1 MKLFNN
7 VLRVIYS
14 PTVLLWAVV
23 FGAVPTNAASLVP
36 TNTSRTALNQI
47 SVPDKTSDIAANGSH
62 TASLQATNVKDTNN
76 NYILN
81 SGLDKLIANIQ
92 LAQATTEPIRIE
104 AESMTRSV
112 YRLESNSLAS
122 GGSMIS
128 LAGGSSTEKGTAKTT
143 FSGTAGSYD
152 VVVAYYDENDGIA
165 SLAVKIKG
173 SQVDAWSLNQDLGSN
188 YVTSKNRVRRTVAK
202 GVKLNPGDVIEIQ
215 GTENKGEY
223 ARVDYLELIPTSQTT
238 PALDPTPTP
247 SSTSWKE
254 RILNADGTIN
264 WTEYTNVAQ
273 NYHKREMIDYR
284 FGPKYSD
291 FHSTEESFPL
301 VYQPS
306 SDGIIRKNAGAWCRV
321 NPGADGDPGGAWI
334 TSGQMLF
341 SPDTDAPAEY
351 KFGSSNMR
359 NSDAVISYVDNGL
372 CLRVRAEWTPD
383 WWNRNGISVPTTPAV
398 SEYSDAS
405 GGTLPLPPIATA
417 RGVGGASVTG
427 FLAFQNGLIGSAG
440 TGNDGY
446 SSEGYL
452 NRSAK
457 LDAGKVPTAM
467 TVTNNNEFV
476 LVTVWDTV
484 NRKGQVAV
492 LAVKNRQN
500 AQEKRWY
507 WGLPGWPVIKGVKL
521 IGYIDLPFAA
531 PNAIDVTMSTVIG
544 NTRGF
549 SDNVNDDLNSQSV
562 RNIWYNRQWDDVNNN
577 KWKQT
582 AQSGY
587 AIVSSR
593 AENKVAFID
602 LRPLLKYYRK
612 MNLTT
617 QANFDQTKNEGT
629 ASNQWPYTFSHAPEQ
644 IPVVSKVLTINQPTS
659 VATGNWYN
667 TSKTPRSQ
675 FNGEERKPLMTAYIA
690 SMDGTVRMYDVQSL
704 INPNATAA
712 VSDNPFKTFQVG
724 KNPVQMFH
732 GFFSTANDDLF
743 IVSRGDR
750 AIYYAFYNG
759 IVNGVLRDSRL
770 KDPVNVG
777 VSINATVNS
786 GSGPDK
792 AMFVNVMSVMDFGG
806 KQVVNYM
813 VNDGINRNGEQMKF
827 VGPNGENLIFMHG
840 FSNPVNGNPFMA
852 TFDEVI

>member
-7 VLRVIYS
+7 VLTAVYS
-14 PTVLLWAVV
+14 PAVI
-23 FGAVPTNAASLVP
+23 FCIAFIGAVPTNAANLVS
-36 TNTSRTALNQI
+36 TNTSRTAFNQI
-47 SVPDKTSDIAANGSH
+47 SVPDKTSDITVNGSH
-62 TASLQATNVKDTNN
+62 TASLQTTKVKDTNN
-76 NYILN
+76 NYVLN
-81 SGLDKLIANIQ
+81 SDLDKLIANIQ
-92 LAQATTEPIRIE
+92 LAQATTAPIRIE

-128 LAGGSSTEKGTAKTT
+128 LAGSSSTEKGTAKTT
-143 FSGTAGSYD
+143 FSGTAGNYD
-152 VVVAYYDENDGIA
+152 VVVAYYDENDGVA

-173 SQVDAWSLNQDLGSN
+173 SQVDTWSLNQDLGTN
-188 YVTSKNRVRRTVAK
+188 YVTNNNRVRRTVAT
-202 GVKLNPGDVIEIQ
+202 GVTLNSGDVLEIE
-215 GTENKGEY
+215 GTENSGEY
-223 ARVDYLELIPTSQTT
+223 ARVDYVELIPTSQTT
-238 PALDPTPTP
+238 PDPTPTP

-254 RILNADGTIN
+254 RILNSDGSIN

-291 FHSTEESFPL
+291 FHTTAESFPL

-306 SDGIIRKNAGAWCRV
+306 SDGIIRKNAGSWCRV
-321 NPGADGDPGGAWI
+321 EPGTDGDPGAAWI

-341 SPDTDAPAEY
+341 SPDADAPAQY
-351 KFGSSNMR
+351 RFGSSNMR
-359 NSDAVISYVDNGL
+359 NSDGAISFTDNGL
-372 CLRVRAEWTPD
+372 CLRARAEWTPD
-383 WWNRNGISVPTTPAV
+383 WWNRNGISVPITPAV
-398 SEYSDAS
+398 SEYDEAS

-427 FLAFQNGLIGSAG
+427 FLAFQNGLIGIAG

-446 SSEGYL
+446 SLEGYL
-452 NRSAK
+452 NRSVK

-500 AQEKRWY
+500 AQEKRFY
-507 WGLPGWPVIKGVKL
+507 WGLPGWPTVQDLKV

-531 PNAIDVTMSTVIG
+531 PNAIDVTVSTRLG
-544 NTRGF
+544 NPRGNN
-549 SDNVNDDLNSQSV
+549 DNYNDDLNSQSV
-562 RNIWYNRQWDDVNNN
+562 RNTWYNRQWDDTNN

-593 AENKVAFID
+593 AENKVALID
-602 LRPLLKYYRK
+602 LRPLLKYYRQ
-612 MNLTT
+612 MYLTT

-629 ASNQWPYTFSHAPEQ
+629 SANQWPYAFSYAPQ
-644 IPVVSKVLTINQPTS
+644 QKPVIAKVLTVNQPTS
-659 VATGNWYN
+659 VATGNWWN
-667 TSKTPRSQ
+667 TAYSPRAERY
-675 FNGEERKPLMTAYIA
+675 GEERKPLMIAYIA
-690 SMDGTVRMYDVQSL
+690 SMDGNVRMYDVQSM
-704 INPNATAA
+704 IYPNATAA
-712 VSDNPFKTFQVG
+712 VSDNPFKSFQVG

-759 IVNGVLRDSRL
+759 IINGVLRDSRL
-770 KDPVNVG
+770 KDPVSVG
-777 VSINATVNS
+777 VSIDHAGYG
-786 GSGPDK
+786 GSGPSK
-792 AMFVNVMSVMDFGG
+792 TMYSHVMSVMDFSG
-806 KQVVNYM
+806 KQAVNYM
-813 VNDGINRNGEQMKF
+813 VNDGYNRNGERIPF
-827 VGPNGENLIFMHG
+827 TGSNGENLIFMHG
-840 FSNPVNGNPFMA
+840 FSNPVKGNPFMV
-852 TFDEVI
+852 TFEEVI